1 MPGIRP
7 LETLHNALSLRQ
19 LDSFLGHVT
28 SATFKSHASSSSVA
42 SERCSSSNGDEEPMR
57 EAATAAAAGEA
68 KGAAAAP
75 ATISKPTAKRPPPL
89 GLLSRESSESKEF
102 ALINLNNKEK

>member
-1 MPGIRP
+1 MKSLVASMPGIRP

-57 EAATAAAAGEA
+57 EAAAAAGEA

-75 ATISKPTAKRPPPL
+75 ATISKATAKRPPPL

-102 ALINLNNKEK
+102 A